1 MNLLLA
7 LVLWLP
13 KAPGLA
19 PVPFQAEPS
28 LPPHLMQGS
37 VDSSNIR
44 LTRVWR
50 LGSSLSSAVDT
61 LRGYLFLHTG
71 LAVKVY
77 DLSTPTA
84 PVEVATIETHDAVF
98 DMAYDPATQR
108 LYVVNH
114 YDGIVDIWDMSTPSS
129 PVLLNSL
136 YTGHRYR
143 WEVAVRNDTLFLG
156 PHHYS
161 PYMTLFLYDVHNPA
175 AITRLDSLVMPS
187 VYPAFELQVAGSYVF
202 AACRDSG
209 LQIVDLGTLTRVA
222 VFDSTA
228 YDLVVAGSYA
238 YLATDRGLVVLD
250 VSNPTSPVQVGFLA
264 LPSTLHARMVF
275 RHDTLN
281 FLYSPPRWD
290 TLATLRQVDVTNP
303 SAPVLVDS
311 LKVPNAY
318 FPGEP
323 SVYGNF
329 VYAPINGGG
338 CIIFQAHPLA
348 VQQQVNF
355 FSYWAVDYAFVY
367 PYLFIPI
374 GLPSALRVF
383 DLTDPTNPVAV
394 TTLLLNTAGYPQ
406 GIYRQGNRLYVAVGG
421 IQPGLQVVN
430 ISNPTAPY
438 VEGTLQLSGT
448 KRLWGVAVS
457 GDYAYVGELGDSLY
471 VVDIS
476 NPSSP
481 QRVSALYLPFQ
492 TTGPYG
498 GRRRIAIS
506 GNYAYVTWG
515 GLHIVDI
522 SDPLHPVRVSGLARY
537 EDSWDVA
544 LSGSYAL
551 VAWRDSLEVVDVSD
565 PQNPSIVAG
574 YRATI
579 STIEGVST
587 FNNWAVVAHWGDG
600 VRLLDITNPAA
611 PVERGF
617 YDWPNYAWRA
627 GYLYGNY
634 LLSLN
639 SLAGF
644 SIHEYYG
651 GPPTAVAEDAG
662 ISRPLV
668 RVVYGPS
675 GPEIR
680 VSEPGDLRIWDA
692 TGRLVWRRWI
702 RGSAKASGLRSG
714 VYFWRLEP
722 RDDEKK
728 NSAGKFFLLR

>member
-13 KAPGLA
+13 KAPGPA
-19 PVPFQAEPS
+19 PVPSQAEPT
-28 LPPHLMQGS
+28 LPPHLMQGA
-37 VDSSNIR
+37 VDSSDIR
-44 LTRVWR
+44 LTRVR
-50 LGSSLSSAVDT
+50 RPGSSLSSAVDT

-84 PVEVATIETHDAVF
+84 PVEVASIETHDLVY

-143 WEVAVRNDTLFLG
+143 EEVAVRNDTLFLG
-156 PHHYS
+156 PYHYS
-161 PYMTLFLYDVHNPA
+161 SYMALFLYDVHNPA
-175 AITRLDSLVMPS
+175 AITRLDSLVMPT

-228 YDLVVAGSYA
+228 YDLVVVGSYA

-264 LPSTLHARMVF
+264 LPSTRRARMVY
-275 RHDTLN
+275 RHDTLTI
-281 FLYSPPRWD
+281 LYSASYGD
-290 TLATLRQVDVTNP
+290 TLSVLRQVDVTNP
-303 SAPVLVDS
+303 QAPVLVDS
-311 LKVPNAY
+311 VWGPEVY
-318 FPGEP
+318 FYGEP
-323 SVYGNF
+323 SVYGDF
-329 VYAPINGGG
+329 VYAPRNSGGFVV
-338 CIIFQAHPLA
+338 FQAYPLA
-348 VQQQVNF
+348 VRQEVNF
-355 FSYWAVDYAFVY
+355 LSYWAVDYAFVN
-367 PYLFIPI
+367 PYLFIPAY
-374 GLPSALRVF
+374 GPAALRVF
-383 DLTDPTNPVAV
+383 DLTDPANPVAV
-394 TTLLLNTAGYPQ
+394 ATLPLNTAGYPQ

-421 IQPGLQVVN
+421 PQPSLQVVN
-430 ISNPTAPY
+430 ISSPTAPY
-438 VEGTLQLSGT
+438 VEGTLPFSGT

-471 VVDIS
+471 IVDIS

-498 GRRRIAIS
+498 GRRRVAIS

-522 SDPLHPVRVSGLARY
+522 SDPLHPVRISGLARY

-544 LSGSYAL
+544 LSGTYAL

-565 PQNPSIVAG
+565 PYNPAIVAG
-574 YRATI
+574 YRANL
-579 STIEGVST
+579 SSIEGVAT

-600 VRLLDITNPAA
+600 IRLLDITNPAA

-617 YDWPNYAWRA
+617 YDWPNYAWRV

-634 LLSLN
+634 LLSL
-639 SLAGF
+639 SSSAGF
-644 SIHEYYG
+644 SIYEYYG
-651 GPPTAVAEDAG
+651 GPPTAVAEG
-662 ISRPLV
+662 VEISQPQV
-668 RVVYGPS
+668 RVAYGPS

-680 VSEPGDLRIWDA
+680 VSEPGDLRVWDA
-692 TGRLVWRRWI
+692 TGRLVWHRWI
-702 RGSAKASGLRSG
+702 RGSVKASGLRSG

-722 RDDEKK
+722 QDDEKK
-728 NSAGKFFLLR
+728 SSTGKFFLLR